1 MNQDQEQFLLE
12 CGKSYPEAMVALG
25 YFRQLVQQQCKPVV
39 EKRLKELCEVLN
51 VSRQSLSRPFAYA
64 EPDRPV
70 STPSEYLSVGW
81 QAKRAENLYLQ
92 FYLSWVPKPEDDSGP
107 LGVAITIW
115 VKDNGKREA
124 LAAELLRHREDV
136 AFKDEPWETRLNGR
150 EFWLTMKEDDLPQ
163 LADKLNALAEYTIR
177 FLKSIKGIPRVREL
191 LMP

>member
-1 MNQDQEQFLLE
+1 MNQERFLIE

-39 EKRLKELCEVLN
+39 EKRLKELSEVLN
-51 VSRQSLSRPFAYA
+51 VSHQSLSRPYEYA

-70 STPSEYLSVGW
+70 STPSEYLNVGW
-81 QAKRAENLYLQ
+81 QAKRADNLYLY
-92 FYLSWVPKPEDDSGP
+92 FCLSWVRKPEDDSGP
-107 LGVAITIW
+107 MGVAITIW

-136 AFKDEPWETRLNGR
+136 AFKDEPWESKLKGR
-150 EFWLTMKEDDLPQ
+150 GFWLTMKEDDLPQ

-177 FLKSIKGIPRVREL
+177 FFKSIEGIVRVREL

>member
-39 EKRLKELCEVLN
+39 EERLKELSESLN
-51 VSRQSLSRPFAYA
+51 VSRQSLKLIEYA

-70 STPSEYLSVGW
+70 STLSEYLSVGW

-92 FYLSWVPKPEDDSGP
+92 FYLCWVPKPEDDLGP
-107 LGVAITIW
+107 LRVGISIW
-115 VKDNGKREA
+115 VKDNRKREA
-124 LAAELLRHREDV
+124 LAAELERHDGDV
-136 AFKDEPWETRLNGR
+136 AFKDEPWVLKGR
-150 EFWLTMKEDDLPQ
+150 TFWLTMKEGDLPQ

-177 FLKSIKGIPRVREL
+177 FLKSIKGIVRVREL

>member
-1 MNQDQEQFLLE
+1 MNQELFLSE

-25 YFRQLVQQQCKPVV
+25 YFRQLVRQRCKPVV
-39 EKRLKELCEVLN
+39 EKRLKELSDVLN
-51 VSRQSLSRPFAYA
+51 VSRQSLKLIPYA
-64 EPDRPV
+64 EPDQLV
-70 STPSEYLSVGW
+70 STLLEYFNVGW

-92 FYLSWVPKPEDDSGP
+92 FYLSWVRKPEDDSGP

-115 VKDNGKREA
+115 VSDNRKCEE

-136 AFKDEPWETRLNGR
+136 AFKDEPWESKLNGR
-150 EFWLTMKEDDLPQ
+150 KFWLTIKEDDLPQ

-177 FLKSIKGIPRVREL
+177 FLKSIKGIVRVREL

>member
-1 MNQDQEQFLLE
+1 MNQEQFLSE

-39 EKRLKELCEVLN
+39 EKRLKELSEVLN
-51 VSRQSLSRPFAYA
+51 VSRQSLSRPIEYA

-70 STPSEYLSVGW
+70 STPSEYLNVGW
-81 QAKRAENLYLQ
+81 QAKRADNLYLY
-92 FYLSWVPKPEDDSGP
+92 FYLSWVRKPEDDSGP
-107 LGVAITIW
+107 MGVAITIW

-136 AFKDEPWETRLNGR
+136 AFKDEPWESKLHGR

-163 LADKLNALAEYTIR
+163 LAEKLNALAEYTIR
-177 FLKSIKGIPRVREL
+177 FLKSIKGIVRVREL
-191 LMP
+191 LTP

>member
-39 EKRLKELCEVLN
+39 EKRLKELSEVLN
-51 VSRQSLSRPFAYA
+51 VSHQSLKLIKYA
-64 EPDRPV
+64 EPDQLA
-70 STPSEYLSVGW
+70 STLSEYFSVGW

-92 FYLSWVPKPEDDSGP
+92 FYLSWVRKPEDDSGP

-115 VKDNGKREA
+115 VSDNRKCEA
-124 LAAELLRHREDV
+124 LAAELYRHREDV
-136 AFKDEPWETRLNGR
+136 AFKDEPWESNLSGR
-150 EFWLTMKEDDLPQ
+150 KFWLTIKEGDLPQ
-163 LADKLNALAEYTIR
+163 MADKLNALAEHTIR
-177 FLKSIKGIPRVREL
+177 FLKSIKGIVRVREL

>member
-1 MNQDQEQFLLE
+1 MNQEQFLFE

-39 EKRLKELCEVLN
+39 EKRLEELSEVLN
-51 VSRQSLSRPFAYA
+51 VSRQSLRLIEYA
-64 EPDRPV
+64 EPDRLL

-81 QAKRAENLYLQ
+81 QAKRAENLYLY
-92 FYLSWVPKPEDDSGP
+92 FYLSWVRKPEDDSGP

-115 VKDNGKREA
+115 VRDNGKREA
-124 LAAELLRHREDV
+124 LAAELHRHREDV
-136 AFKDEPWETRLNGR
+136 AFKDEPWVLKGR
-150 EFWLTMKEDDLPQ
+150 TFWLTMKEGDLPQ

-177 FLKSIKGIPRVREL
+177 FLKSSPLRVREL